1 MPRIYRRFFCAAIA
15 LALLSGC
22 GRKEPAV
29 QLPTAFSFTATN
41 IVVRAEEFIARP
53 EVEVVKADF
62 NRDGIEDMA
71 VVENSK
77 VREKRIVIYI
87 QRKGEKAGLAT
98 ERIKE
103 YYEAG
108 TIRRVI
114 TGPVVGLGTKKS
126 GAHVD
131 LLILYEDPDRG
142 GSREMVHYRNDGK
155 NFTEIY

>member
-1 MPRIYRRFFCAAIA
+1 MPRVYRRFFCAAVAIA
-15 LALLSGC
+15 LLGGC
-22 GRKEPAV
+22 GRKEPV
-29 QLPTAFSFTATN
+29 VPLPTTFSYTATN
-41 IVVRAEEFIARP
+41 IVVRAESFIARP

-77 VREKRIVIYI
+77 AREKRVVIYI
-87 QRKGEKAGLAT
+87 RRKGQKAGMAT

-114 TGPVVGLGTKKS
+114 SGPVVGLGTKKS
-126 GAHVD
+126 GAHID
-131 LLILYEDPDRG
+131 LLILYENPDKA
-142 GSREMVHYRNDGK
+142 GSREMVHYQNDGK
-155 NFTEIY
+155 SFTEIY